1 MNKPFVSFALLGLLL
16 GSPVYGQDPAPAA
29 DDTPAAEDT
38 AKPTPAELKAEK
50 LKKKSESLKVKW
62 YNNEKKAFKDAKKYN
77 LPVWVLYSDP
87 SSCAM
92 CQALDKNIINSR
104 QFKNAKGLFI
114 GFRTTS
120 PLPKYGCD
128 KGMPMGALVEPNGT
142 KICNLSYNP
151 AMTPEKYIEQ
161 ITNARNSGD
170 TDEYARL
177 MRICLPV
184 QKQYLKLCAEQEKRV
199 QLADSTDPLTE
210 FNKAV

>member
-1 MNKPFVSFALLGLLL
+1 MNKSFVSFALLGLLL
-16 GSPVYGQDPAPAA
+16 GSPVYCQDPAPA
-29 DDTPAAEDT
+29 DDTPAAEDAAK

-50 LKKKSESLKVKW
+50 LKKKSENLKVKW

-104 QFKNAKGLFI
+104 QFKEAKGLFI

-142 KICNLSYNP
+142 KICNLSYTP
-151 AMTPEKYIEQ
+151 AMTPDMYIEK
-161 ITNARNSGD
+161 ITNARI
-170 TDEYARL
+170 
-177 MRICLPV
+177 RI
-184 QKQYLKLCAEQEKRV
+184 QEGKDAPI
-199 QLADSTDPLTE
+199 LLNGKKIPPPPT
-210 FNKAV
+210 K

>member
-1 MNKPFVSFALLGLLL
+1 MNKPLLSIALLAALLGAPAY
-16 GSPVYGQDPAPAA
+16 SQDAAPAA
-29 DDTPAAEDT
+29 ENTPDTTAETPA
-38 AKPTPAELKAEK
+38 KPKLSPEELKAERI
-50 LKKKSESLKVKW
+50 KKKSESLKVKW

-104 QFKNAKGLFI
+104 QFKDAKGLFI

-128 KGMPMGALVEPNGT
+128 QGMPMGALVEPNGT

-151 AMTPEKYIEQ
+151 GMTPEKYIEQ
-161 ITNARNSGD
+161 ITNARI
-170 TDEYARL
+170 
-177 MRICLPV
+177 RI
-184 QKQYLKLCAEQEKRV
+184 QEGKDAPIM
-199 QLADSTDPLTE
+199 LDGKKIPPPPT
-210 FNKAV
+210 N

>member
-1 MNKPFVSFALLGLLL
+1 MAGGVVQEWGQMNKPFVSFALLGLLL
-16 GSPVYGQDPAPAA
+16 GGPVYSQDPAPAA

-38 AKPTPAELKAEK
+38 AKAKPTPAELKAEK

-104 QFKNAKGLFI
+104 QFKDAKGLFI

-128 KGMPMGALVEPNGT
+128 QGMPMGALIKPDGE

-151 AMTPEKYIEQ
+151 NMTPEKYIET
-161 ITNARNSGD
+161 IVNAR
-170 TDEYARL
+170 EK
-177 MRICLPV
+177 V
-184 QKQYLKLCAEQEKRV
+184 QHGKDAKVFLNGKEIPPPP
-199 QLADSTDPLTE
+199 T
-210 FNKAV
+210 N